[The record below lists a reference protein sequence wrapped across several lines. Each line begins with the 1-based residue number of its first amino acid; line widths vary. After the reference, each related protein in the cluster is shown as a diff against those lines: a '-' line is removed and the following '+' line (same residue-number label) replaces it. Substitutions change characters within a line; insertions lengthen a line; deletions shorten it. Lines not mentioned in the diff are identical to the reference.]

1 MGADRA
7 PPHGPQPPS
16 FRSGLP
22 STEAGGFGR
31 DSGYFGGSLP
41 GVRTPPKPGSLLFP
55 LIFLVCTLH
64 RSYPPPPSSSR
75 SALRRFFKAATSGK
89 KASHQPRACIPVISA
104 SHNLRLQ
111 EIHENVLTSLPFAR
125 ARHALVL
132 GGPARLCGGK
142 PLDALAD
149 RHPQLRRARF
159 LPRCRSMGHRGE
171 HDPGSSI
178 LWSARPRSIG
188 FESGPLLHEI
198 PPRPQPEAP
207 PSQVLHFTF
216 FGAPPAQRCGC
227 CLHIT
232 RSLHN
237 QHLQKIRSHQHEG
250 HARCTSQSDP
260 TFSMNRMMRLWPWS
274 CARCT
279 DSGVASLWLC
289 LWPPAESSATAPG

>member
-1 MGADRA
+1 M
-7 PPHGPQPPS
+7 
-16 FRSGLP
+16 
-22 STEAGGFGR
+22 
-31 DSGYFGGSLP
+31 
-41 GVRTPPKPGSLLFP
+41 
-55 LIFLVCTLH
+55 
-64 RSYPPPPSSSR
+64 
-75 SALRRFFKAATSGK
+75 
-89 KASHQPRACIPVISA
+89 ISA

-149 RHPQLRRARF
+149 RHPQLRRARI
-159 LPRCRSMGHRGE
+159 LPRCRSMPGHRGE
-171 HDPGSSI
+171 HHPGSSI

-207 PSQVLHFTF
+207 PSQVLHFPF

-227 CLHIT
+227 CLCIT

-237 QHLQKIRSHQHEG
+237 QHLAEDPQSSARRTCAMQIPERSHIFDESND
-250 HARCTSQSDP
+250 ASVAVVL
-260 TFSMNRMMRLWPWS
+260 RLMH
-274 CARCT
+274 
-279 DSGVASLWLC
+279 
-289 LWPPAESSATAPG
+289 